1 MFIYVYAVVITLLVV
16 FLSIKLYKMF
26 NLLVKLE
33 DFILQLRDRVERSMQ
48 RIQEVD
54 STGHFEADDEIG
66 WTFNQ
71 IRNIYQDINDFF
83 DDEEENEEVNN

>member
-1 MFIYVYAVVITLLVV
+1 MLIYIYSVLTTLVVI
-16 FLSIKLYKMF
+16 FLGIKLYKMF

-33 DFILQLRDRVERSMQ
+33 DFLLQLRDRVDRSMQ
-48 RIQEVD
+48 QIQNVD

-71 IRNIYQDINDFF
+71 IKNIYQDINDFF
-83 DDEEENEEVNN
+83 DDEEESEETNN

>member
-83 DDEEENEEVNN
+83 DDEEESEEVNN